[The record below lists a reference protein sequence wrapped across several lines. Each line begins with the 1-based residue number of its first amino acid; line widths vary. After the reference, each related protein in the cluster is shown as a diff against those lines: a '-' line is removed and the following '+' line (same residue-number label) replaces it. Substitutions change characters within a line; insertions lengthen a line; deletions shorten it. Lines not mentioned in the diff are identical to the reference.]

1 MPVFSYQAT
10 SFDGELTEGVID
22 APEAAAAIERLK
34 ISGVI
39 PLKVSALRGKKQRRR
54 LFRSAQD
61 LLGFTGELSA
71 LLAAGLP
78 LDRSLNILSG
88 ISEGRVMRDVVEA
101 VLKSIRG
108 GSSFSD
114 ALQKHPQVFP
124 PLYVSMVRAGE
135 AGGVLDAVLEK
146 LNEFQESTQELKDH
160 LFTAMIYPAILLLT
174 GTMSIIV
181 LLTFVLPRF
190 SVIFNEL
197 GTALPVP
204 TRILLSVSN
213 DLKEYWLV
221 FLSSC
226 VFLWF
231 VLRQYVRSENG
242 KRRLDGIKL
251 KLMGDVIRK
260 VETVRFCRTLGTLLR
275 SGVSVLQ
282 AIQNARD
289 VMGNSVMAA
298 SIAGVTK
305 SATEG
310 RGIAAALSSGAVFP
324 TLAVSMIRVG
334 EETGQLD
341 AMLLKVAATYEKSL
355 RTSIKRFVGLVEPVM
370 ILGMG
375 LVIGFIVI
383 AMLMGVFSITDLPI

>member
-1 MPVFSYQAT
+1 MPVFSYEAT
-10 SFDGELTEGVID
+10 SFDGQLTEGVID
-22 APEAAAAIERLK
+22 APEAATAIERLK
-34 ISGVI
+34 VSGVI
-39 PLKVSALRGKKQRRR
+39 PLKVSALREKKERRR
-54 LFRSAQD
+54 LFRSGQD

-88 ISEGRVMRDVVEA
+88 ISEGRVMKDVVDS

-108 GSSFSD
+108 GSSFSE
-114 ALQKHPQVFP
+114 ALQKHPQMFP

-160 LFTAMIYPAILLLT
+160 LFTAMIYPVILLLT

-190 SVIFNEL
+190 SVIFKEL

-213 DLKEYWLV
+213 DLKQYWPIALALV
-221 FLSSC
+221 

-231 VLRQYVRSENG
+231 TLRLYIRSENG
-242 KRRLDGIKL
+242 KKWLDGMKL

-260 VETVRFCRTLGTLLR
+260 VETVRFCRTLGTLLK

-289 VMGNSVMAA
+289 VMGNSVMSA
-298 SIAGVTK
+298 SIAVVTK
-305 SATEG
+305 AATEG
-310 RGIAAALSSGAVFP
+310 RGIAAALSSEAVFP

-341 AMLLKVAATYEKSL
+341 TMLLKVAATYEKSL
-355 RTSIKRFVGLVEPVM
+355 KTSIKRFVGLVEPVM